1 MWNLK
6 FHSRNAQNIGNFLDK
21 DIENKYKYG
30 CRYFGKEKTSYI
42 IK

>member
-1 MWNLK
+1 MGK
-6 FHSRNAQNIGNFLDK
+6 FLDK